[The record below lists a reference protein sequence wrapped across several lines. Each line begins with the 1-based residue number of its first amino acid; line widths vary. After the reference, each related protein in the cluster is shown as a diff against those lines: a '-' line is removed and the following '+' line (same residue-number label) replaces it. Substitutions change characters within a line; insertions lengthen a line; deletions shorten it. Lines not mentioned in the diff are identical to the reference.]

1 MGHHPL
7 LPEPL
12 MHSITLV
19 VLSRKA
25 VGFKNASIPTI
36 SSFLAVNYV
45 RLWWKANLVRSATYL
60 PHIPTDPSNTCLVA
74 SGTSKQQHGF
84 KVSFSLLFP
93 P

>member
-36 SSFLAVNYV
+36 SSSLAVKGKPCA
-45 RLWWKANLVRSATYL
+45 LSSAHSDRPFEHLSRRKWHVQAATWF
-60 PHIPTDPSNTCLVA
+60 
-74 SGTSKQQHGF
+74 Q
-84 KVSFSLLFP
+84 VSFSRHEITINTFETSA
-93 P
+93 

>member
-1 MGHHPL
+1 M

-25 VGFKNASIPTI
+25 VGFKNASIPHHFFL
-36 SSFLAVNYV
+36 SLAVNQV
-45 RLWWKANLVRSATYL
+45 RLWWKANLVIFRTFRRT
-60 PHIPTDPSNTCLVA
+60 PGDTCLVA
-74 SGTSKQQHGF
+74 SGTLKAATWF
-84 KVSFSLLFP
+84 FP